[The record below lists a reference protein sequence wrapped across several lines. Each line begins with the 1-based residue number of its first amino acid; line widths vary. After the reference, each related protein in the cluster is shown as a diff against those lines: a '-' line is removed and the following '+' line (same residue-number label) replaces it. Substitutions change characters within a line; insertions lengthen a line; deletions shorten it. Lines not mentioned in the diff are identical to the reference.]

1 MNHNTKQL
9 IYWLP
14 RVLSLAFALFI
25 SIFALDVFGVGYS
38 FWETVL
44 ALFMHLIPTFL
55 VLIALVIAWRWERVG
70 ALLFVALAGLYLSVS
85 RAESWSWIIAGPL
98 LLLAVLFLFDWR
110 VRTQAQTGL

>member
-14 RVLSLAFALFI
+14 RVLSIAFALFI

-44 ALFMHLIPTFL
+44 ALFMHLVPTFL
-55 VLIALVIAWRWERVG
+55 VLIVLVIAWRWERVG
-70 ALLFVALAGLYLSVS
+70 ALLFVVLAGLYLS
-85 RAESWSWIIAGPL
+85 RFGAESWSWIIAGPL

-110 VRTQAQTGL
+110 VRTQAKTG